1 MFRSI
6 IIGNLGSDARV
17 ETSNGR
23 QFVSFNVGHNDRYT
37 GKDGVEH
44 ETTQWVSCAMN
55 GDGGMLLSYLKK
67 GRQVYVEGRTKTRV
81 FSSEKERRMVAG
93 VNLSVDHLELVG
105 GQVDEVPRRLAD
117 STGYLHDVKKAYFIG
132 QTEARTLC
140 GDNAEVVL
148 MSTDNRR
155 FTVNRDGWIK
165 AIIEVTTNEENNGQ
179 QSASNEPEVF

>member
-23 QFVSFNVGHNDRYT
+23 QFVSFSVGHNDRYT
-37 GKDGVEH
+37 DKDGVEH
-44 ETTQWVSCAMN
+44 DSTQWISCAMN
-55 GDGGMLLSYLKK
+55 GDGGKLLQYLKK
-67 GRQVYVEGRTKTRV
+67 GRQVYVEGRTTTRV

-105 GQVDEVPRRLAD
+105 GQVEEVPRRLAD

-140 GDNAEVVL
+140 GEKPEVLL

-155 FTVNRDGWIK
+155 FSVNRNGWIK
-165 AIIEVTTNEENNGQ
+165 PIVEETTNMENNGQ
-179 QSASNEPEVF
+179 QSANNEPEVF